1 MPRHR
6 IRRCLRFR
14 PHTLYF
20 KPQGVPLRHLD
31 EVVLERDELETLKLK
46 DYDNLLQEEAAKKM
60 GVSQPT
66 FQRIL
71 SSARQKVTSAIIEG
85 KAVKIT
91 GA

>member
-1 MPRHR
+1 M
-6 IRRCLRFR
+6 
-14 PHTLYF
+14 
-20 KPQGVPLRHLD
+20 
-31 EVVLERDELETLKLK
+31 VLERDELETLKLK